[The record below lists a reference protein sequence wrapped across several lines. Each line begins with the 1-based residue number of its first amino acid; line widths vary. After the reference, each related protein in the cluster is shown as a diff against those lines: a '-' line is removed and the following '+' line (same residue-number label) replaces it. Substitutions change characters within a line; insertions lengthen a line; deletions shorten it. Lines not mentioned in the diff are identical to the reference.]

1 MSGADDEIVVALT
14 AQTAQFNEQM
24 QQAGV
29 TLEAMQAKVVQEA
42 QAFNAA
48 TQAKVDAM
56 MRLNAAF
63 QRNLGTADGMLEAEL
78 ALDQAMSTGAI
89 STAEYATYVERL
101 NAAEAAAAVSV
112 EAAAAAITE
121 QNAAMGISGGVAREL
136 SVMLGEV
143 LRGNYGRLEMSAT
156 TLANR
161 TGLLQAAFTP
171 LGATVLGVGAAALWL
186 TEQLVK
192 AQEQT
197 SEFERVL
204 QETGGIIGMTE
215 GQLEQAS
222 AQIAAFS
229 GRASQANEIVTRLAA
244 SGKFSGEALRA
255 AAQGASN
262 AMRLTG
268 ESAQQA
274 VAQMEKLGENPVE
287 GIIKLDQ
294 QFHFLTADVL
304 DHIEKLQRAGDQYGA
319 LQVAATA
326 FAEATSSRVDDL
338 NQKMGFFEKQIS
350 LIKIGYDTIDES
362 LRRATDPTLEEQ
374 AAEAAHKWQQAQY
387 QLNQALK
394 EGNQKP
400 YEAQYIEGLRQEEE
414 KLHAVAQAL
423 RQKVLE
429 QQHEAQEGGKKAQAN
444 AELTREIAA
453 QDQFNVHLKETSLL
467 QEKIAEM
474 KQRVEAIHASDP
486 GSSSI
491 QGLNFDSNG
500 KLEETGAQWTAILT
514 KLQHEFGETKQHAIS
529 MHRELTEELLA
540 DEAADHVTFD
550 QRRQYELQFWQNKLS
565 TMKAGTTQYAQAYM
579 QIQNLQHEVDQQRIT
594 EARKTVEQVGQAYKD
609 EFELASKAI
618 KDFYSEQ
625 QRQDVLRLQLGQIT
639 NRQEIALMQQLAE
652 QEYQTEY
659 AMLEHYRQLW
669 AQRPHIVAEVDKQIE
684 ELKAQHIARM
694 DQLEQ
699 KETRDAVSTWDK
711 RLAPITRGFN
721 QSISGM
727 IMGTQTLKQGM
738 DRMFQS
744 ILLSEIQTDAER
756 LQHWVATELAK
767 VGAAAAG
774 AEATKT
780 IHAAAA
786 AQTKVEDAAS
796 AKSEITNAAATAGAK
811 AYQAVVGIPIVG
823 PILAPIAAGVAFAG
837 VEAFGGNLA
846 SAAGGWDRVPYDDAP
861 ALLHRNEMVL
871 PATLADRVRGMTEPA
886 GGGRRTPGSGDTYHI
901 QAMDGQSIADTLRRN
916 PKAISQAV
924 KHAHRLGHFRVKL

>member
-1 MSGADDEIVVALT
+1 MSGDDDEIVVALT
-14 AQTAQFNEQM
+14 AQTEQFNEEM
-24 QQAGV
+24 QRAGV
-29 TLEAMQAKVVQEA
+29 TVEAMQAKVVQEA

-48 TQAKVDAM
+48 TQAKMDAM
-56 MRLNAAF
+56 LRLNAAF
-63 QRNLGTADGMLEAEL
+63 QKNVGTADGMLEAER
-78 ALDQAMSTGAI
+78 ALDQAMSAGAL

-101 NAAEAAAAVSV
+101 NAAEAAAAVSA
-112 EAAAAAITE
+112 EATAAAIGE

-143 LRGNYGRLEMSAT
+143 LRGNYGRLEMSAS

-161 TGLLQAAFTP
+161 SGLLQAAFTP
-171 LGATVLGVGAAALWL
+171 LGAAALGVGAAAVWF

-244 SGKFSGEALRA
+244 SGKFSGETLQA

-262 AMRLTG
+262 AMLLTG

-326 FAEATSSRVDDL
+326 FAEATSSRVDEL
-338 NQKMGFFEKQIS
+338 NQKMGWFEKQIS
-350 LIKIGYDTIDES
+350 LIKVGYDTIDES
-362 LRRATDPTLEEQ
+362 MRRALDPTLEEQ

-387 QLNQALK
+387 QLSQALK
-394 EGNQKP
+394 EGNQRP

-453 QDQFNVHLKETSLL
+453 QDQFNAHLKETSLL

-486 GSSSI
+486 GSGSI
-491 QGLNFDSNG
+491 QGLNFDSDG
-500 KLEETGAQWTAILT
+500 KLEETGAQWSAILA

-529 MHRELTEELLA
+529 MHRALTEQLQEA
-540 DEAADHVTFD
+540 EAADHISFD
-550 QRRQYELQFWQNKLS
+550 QRRQYELQFWQSKLA
-565 TMKAGTTQYAQAYM
+565 TMKSGTVEYAQAYM
-579 QIQNLQHEVDQQRIT
+579 QVQNLQHEIDQQRVS
-594 EARKTVEQVGQAYKD
+594 EARKAEEQIGQAYKD
-609 EFELASKAI
+609 EVSLAVRAI
-618 KDFYSEQ
+618 NDFYEQ
-625 QRQDVLRLQLGQIT
+625 QQKQAVQRLQLGQIT
-639 NRQEIALMQQLAE
+639 NQQELALLQRFAE
-652 QEYQTEY
+652 QEYQTE
-659 AMLEHYRQLW
+659 LGILQHYRELMSEK
-669 AQRPHIVAEVDKQIE
+669 PHVVQEINKQIE
-684 ELKAQHIARM
+684 ELQAQHKARM
-694 DQLEQ
+694 DQINQ
-699 KETRDAVSTWDK
+699 QETKDAVTTWDK
-711 RLAPITRGFN
+711 RLAPITHGFN

-744 ILLSEIQTDAER
+744 ILLSEIQTDAQR
-756 LQHWVATELAK
+756 LQHWVSTEIAK

-780 IHAAAA
+780 IQSAAA
-786 AQTKVEDAAS
+786 AQTKAEDAAN
-796 AKSEITNAAATAGAK
+796 AKGEITNAAATAGAK

-837 VEAFGGNLA
+837 VEAFGSDVS

-871 PATLADRVRGMTEPA
+871 SAPLADRVRGMTDP
-886 GGGRRTPGSGDTYHI
+886 GGGGGSIQNITINANHPKDFYRQLTADPRMLAKAAQLAARVHRRG
-901 QAMDGQSIADTLRRN
+901 R
-916 PKAISQAV
+916 
-924 KHAHRLGHFRVKL
+924 